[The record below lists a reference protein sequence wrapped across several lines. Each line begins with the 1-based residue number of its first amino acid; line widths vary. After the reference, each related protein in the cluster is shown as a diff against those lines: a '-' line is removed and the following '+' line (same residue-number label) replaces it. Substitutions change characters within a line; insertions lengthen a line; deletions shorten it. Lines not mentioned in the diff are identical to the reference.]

1 MNPPRGTDITP
12 GNGEPDLLR
21 GKLELGPGAVLLG
34 GGALPDVAA
43 LLDGLDAVRRVSP
56 FRHMVV
62 RNGRRM
68 SVAMSNAGSVGW
80 VADRGGYRYAPLDPD
95 TGRAWPAMPDAFAVL
110 AREAAERAGYSR
122 FVPDCCLLNRY
133 EPGAR
138 MSLHQDRDER
148 DRGAPIVSVSLGLPA
163 TFLWGGSSR
172 TDRPE
177 RLRLEHGDVVVWGG
191 PSRLAF
197 HGIDVLRNG
206 WHPSTGTVRYNLT
219 FRRAL

>member
-1 MNPPRGTDITP
+1 MNAAS
-12 GNGEPDLLR
+12 GNGDLGLSC
-21 GKLELGPGAVLLG
+21 GDLDLGPGAVLLG
-34 GGALPDVAA
+34 SGALSDAAA
-43 LLDGLDAVRRVSP
+43 LLDALHAALRVSP
-56 FRHMVV
+56 LRHMVV

-148 DRGAPIVSVSLGLPA
+148 DLGAPIVSVSLGLPA
-163 TFLWGGSSR
+163 TFLWGGLSR
-172 TDRPE
+172 ADRPR
-177 RLRLEHGDVVVWGG
+177 RLRLKHGDVVVWGG

-197 HGIDVLRNG
+197 HGVDVLKTG
-206 WHPSTGTVRYNLT
+206 LHPSTGAVRYNLT

>member
-1 MNPPRGTDITP
+1 MKAPPGTGELGLPRGD
-12 GNGEPDLLR
+12 
-21 GKLELGPGAVLLG
+21 LELGPGAVLLG
-34 GGALPDVAA
+34 GGALTDAAA
-43 LLDGLDAVRRVSP
+43 LLDGLDAVQRVSP

-68 SVAMSNAGSVGW
+68 SVAMSNAGPVGW
-80 VADRGGYRYAPLDPD
+80 VADRSGYRYAPVDPD
-95 TGRAWPAMPDAFAVL
+95 TGHPWPAMPDAFAVL
-110 AREAAERAGYSR
+110 ARQAAERAGYPG
-122 FVPDCCLLNRY
+122 FMPDCCLLNRY

-148 DRGAPIVSVSLGLPA
+148 DLGAPIVSVSLGLPA
-163 TFLWGGSSR
+163 TFLWGGLSR
-172 TDRPE
+172 ADRPR

-197 HGIDVLRNG
+197 HGVDVLKTG
-206 WHPSTGTVRYNLT
+206 LHPSTGVVRYNLT

>member
-1 MNPPRGTDITP
+1 MNAASGKGELGLSRG
-12 GNGEPDLLR
+12 DLD
-21 GKLELGPGAVLLG
+21 LGPGAVLLG
-34 GGALPDVAA
+34 GGALSGAAA
-43 LLDGLDAVRRVSP
+43 LLDALHAALRVSP
-56 FRHMVV
+56 LRHMVV

-95 TGRAWPAMPDAFAVL
+95 TGRSWPAMPDAFAVL

-148 DRGAPIVSVSLGLPA
+148 DLGAPIVSVSLGLPA
-163 TFLWGGSSR
+163 TFLWGGLSR
-172 TDRPE
+172 ADRPR

-197 HGIDVLRNG
+197 HGVDVLKTG
-206 WHPSTGTVRYNLT
+206 LHPSTGAVRYNLT

>member
-1 MNPPRGTDITP
+1 MSAAS
-12 GNGEPDLLR
+12 GNGDLGLSC
-21 GKLELGPGAVLLG
+21 GDLDLGPGAVLLG
-34 GGALPDVAA
+34 SGALSDAAA
-43 LLDGLDAVRRVSP
+43 LLDALHAALRVSP
-56 FRHMVV
+56 LRHMVV

-68 SVAMSNAGSVGW
+68 SVGMSNAGSVGW

-95 TGRAWPAMPDAFAVL
+95 TGRSWPAMPDAFAVL

-148 DRGAPIVSVSLGLPA
+148 DLGAPIVSVSLGLPA
-163 TFLWGGSSR
+163 TFLWGGLSR
-172 TDRPE
+172 ADRPR

-197 HGIDVLRNG
+197 HGVDVLKTG
-206 WHPSTGTVRYNLT
+206 LHPSTGAVRYNLT

>member
-1 MNPPRGTDITP
+1 MRRPGTGELGLPRGD
-12 GNGEPDLLR
+12 
-21 GKLELGPGAVLLG
+21 LELGPGAVLLG
-34 GGALPDVAA
+34 GGALSGAAA
-43 LLDGLDAVRRVSP
+43 LLDALDAALRVSP
-56 FRHMVV
+56 LRHMVV

-95 TGRAWPAMPDAFAVL
+95 TGHPWPAMPDAFAVL
-110 AREAAERAGYSR
+110 AREAAERAGYPG

-148 DRGAPIVSVSLGLPA
+148 DLGAPIVSVSLGLPA
-163 TFLWGGSSR
+163 TFLWGGLSR
-172 TDRPE
+172 ADRPR

-197 HGIDVLRNG
+197 HGVDVLKTG
-206 WHPSTGTVRYNLT
+206 LHPSTGAVRYNLT